1 MKWDYNTVK
10 YVLHFDAYMVYNL
23 FCCRFGD
30 PKSKDINKLLMQNIS
45 AVNENGNVNVSVI
58 TVECLVNTCSFV
70 HNCFT
75 V

>member
-1 MKWDYNTVK
+1 
-10 YVLHFDAYMVYNL
+10 MVYCDNL

-58 TVECLVNTCSFV
+58 TVECLVNTYSFV
-70 HNCFT
+70 CSHFT